1 MIPAHGD
8 PFDQVLEGDSLVLG
22 RSSAAELVLADRFL
36 SRRHARLQREGET
49 WLVEDLGSR
58 NGTLLNGVRVEKP
71 TKISAGDELRLSGSV
86 VMVRGADDTGREV
99 ATTPSQESAQHT
111 VFRRAS
117 DLISRQSS
125 DDTAGIDAPEAVRRQ
140 ADRLRLLNDVHRAL
154 NQSIELDDLLE
165 MILARAFD
173 ELSPEEGVIL
183 LKDPS
188 GEYYRAA
195 RRTLPGVGSKYAFS
209 ETLIHEVGEKGMAAL
224 VLDVETDERF
234 AHAQSILSSG
244 IRSLVA
250 APLLDAEGSLGMVA
264 LNSRVHKRQFDE
276 EDMELLVSLA
286 SVAALRIRNV
296 ALAEEAAERRRLE
309 EEMKLARQIQ
319 VGLLPSQ
326 LPEVPGYDFHGGNV
340 PSRGVSGD
348 YFQVE
353 PRNGGKECVLVI
365 ADVSGKGIA
374 ASLLTASL
382 EALSAGPIEVGQGAQ
397 EICEKVCR
405 RLFHRTPPAKYA
417 TMILGILDPA
427 THKLTYTNCGH
438 NPALIVRADG
448 SVDQLGTTG
457 MPVGLMEVGNYSRGR
472 SRVFR
477 RRHPGSLHRRD
488 HGSGEPG
495 RRGIRHRETD
505 RGLQAT
511 QRQGSRGD
519 VERDP
524 ERPGRVR
531 QRRPLCRRPHLGS
544 DSSTARL
551 VPSRTPQPSSQIVAI
566 HPRDE
571 LDGDPLGTGSLA
583 FTKVRARAEVGLHLF
598 DHATRPLVPL
608 GLALW
613 QERQVRDLGSG
624 EQLTGTVGAL
634 GDTSTAADAL
644 GRIHGSIRHRFGDG
658 QGIGILRTAGID
670 RDESTRLDDLVER
683 TAIDNEVLENR
694 EGTGAPGLDTDLIP
708 VLELAHMKLTGR
720 RSLLGTVGLTVD
732 HQATGTADTL
742 SAIMFECDGLFAPL
756 DELFVRVRRA
766 SPETTYPDSLPTA
779 HGSRTGPWILPIPV
793 ARSCSV
799 NRITCSSSDW
809 EERSRTREPRYEE
822 QAGYPYR

>member
-1 MIPAHGD
+1 MFRLHVIPAHGD

-36 SRRHARLQREGET
+36 SRRHARLQRDGET
-49 WLVEDLGSR
+49 WTVEDLGSR

-86 VMVRGADDTGREV
+86 IMIRGADDNQREV
-99 ATTPSQESAQHT
+99 PTSTSQESAQHT

-183 LKDPS
+183 LKDQA

-195 RRTLPGVGSKYAFS
+195 RRTLPGVASKYAFS

-319 VGLLPSQ
+319 VGLLPSK
-326 LPEVPGYDFHGGNV
+326 LPEVPGYAFHGGNV

-348 YFQVE
+348 YFKVE
-353 PRNGGKECVLVI
+353 QRNDGEQCVLVI

-382 EALSAGPIEVGQGAQ
+382 EALSAGPIEVGQGAE
-397 EICEKVCR
+397 EICTKVCR

-438 NPALIVRADG
+438 NPALIVRASG
-448 SVDQLGTTG
+448 VDQLGTSG
-457 MPVGLMEVGNYSRGR
+457 MPVGLMEFGNYSE
-472 SRVFR
+472 VDTAF
-477 RRHPGSLHRRD
+477 
-488 HGSGEPG
+488 EPG
-495 RRGIRHRETD
+495 DTMVLYTDGITEAENPEGEEYGIERLIEVCQRHAD
-505 RGLQAT
+505 K
-511 QRQGSRGD
+511 D
-519 VERDP
+519 
-524 ERPGRVR
+524 
-531 QRRPLCRRPHLGS
+531 
-544 DSSTARL
+544 
-551 VPSRTPQPSSQIVAI
+551 
-566 HPRDE
+566 
-571 LDGDPLGTGSLA
+571 LA
-583 FTKVRARAEVGLHLF
+583 AMSKE
-598 DHATRPLVPL
+598 
-608 GLALW
+608 
-613 QERQVRDLGSG
+613 
-624 EQLTGTVGAL
+624 
-634 GDTSTAADAL
+634 
-644 GRIHGSIRHRFGDG
+644 I
-658 QGIGILRTAGID
+658 
-670 RDESTRLDDLVER
+670 
-683 TAIDNEVLENR
+683 EN
-694 EGTGAPGLDTDLIP
+694 D
-708 VLELAHMKLTGR
+708 
-720 RSLLGTVGLTVD
+720 
-732 HQATGTADTL
+732 
-742 SAIMFECDGLFAPL
+742 L
-756 DELFVRVRRA
+756 DEFANGVPYADDRTLVLARRLK
-766 SPETTYPDSLPTA
+766 D
-779 HGSRTGPWILPIPV
+779 
-793 ARSCSV
+793 
-799 NRITCSSSDW
+799 
-809 EERSRTREPRYEE
+809 
-822 QAGYPYR
+822 

>member
-1 MIPAHGD
+1 MLRLHVIPAHGD
-8 PFDQVLEGDSLVLG
+8 PFDQVLDGESLVLG

-36 SRRHARLQREGET
+36 SRRHARLHREGET

-86 VMVRGADDTGREV
+86 IMIRGDDDGSARQVTSV
-99 ATTPSQESAQHT
+99 PSSESAQHT

-125 DDTAGIDAPEAVRRQ
+125 DDTAGIDAPDAVRRQ

-183 LKDPS
+183 LKNPA

-195 RRTLPGVGSKYAFS
+195 RRTLPGVASKYAFS
-209 ETLIHEVGEKGMAAL
+209 ETLIHEVAEKGMAAL

-348 YFQVE
+348 YFKIE
-353 PRNGGKECVLVI
+353 LRDEGKQCVLVI

-382 EALSAGPIEVGQGAQ
+382 EALSAGPIEVGQDAE
-397 EICEKVCR
+397 EICTKVCR

-417 TMILGILDPA
+417 TMILGILDPV

-438 NPALIVRADG
+438 NPALIVR
-448 SVDQLGTTG
+448 SQSEEVSRLETTG
-457 MPVGLMEVGNYSRGR
+457 MPVGLMEVGNYSQ
-472 SRVFR
+472 VDTEFQ
-477 RRHPGSLHRRD
+477 PGDTMVLYTD
-488 HGSGEPG
+488 
-495 RRGIRHRETD
+495 GITE
-505 RGLQAT
+505 A
-511 QRQGSRGD
+511 
-519 VERDP
+519 EDP
-524 ERPGRVR
+524 EGEEYGIERLIEVCKR
-531 QRRPLCRRPHLGS
+531 HS
-544 DSSTARL
+544 DK
-551 VPSRTPQPSSQIVAI
+551 
-566 HPRDE
+566 
-571 LDGDPLGTGSLA
+571 SLEEMS
-583 FTKVRARAEVGLHLF
+583 KE
-598 DHATRPLVPL
+598 
-608 GLALW
+608 
-613 QERQVRDLGSG
+613 
-624 EQLTGTVGAL
+624 
-634 GDTSTAADAL
+634 
-644 GRIHGSIRHRFGDG
+644 I
-658 QGIGILRTAGID
+658 
-670 RDESTRLDDLVER
+670 
-683 TAIDNEVLENR
+683 EN
-694 EGTGAPGLDTDLIP
+694 D
-708 VLELAHMKLTGR
+708 
-720 RSLLGTVGLTVD
+720 
-732 HQATGTADTL
+732 
-742 SAIMFECDGLFAPL
+742 L
-756 DELFVRVRRA
+756 DEFANGVPYADDRTLVLARRLL
-766 SPETTYPDSLPTA
+766 D
-779 HGSRTGPWILPIPV
+779 
-793 ARSCSV
+793 
-799 NRITCSSSDW
+799 
-809 EERSRTREPRYEE
+809 
-822 QAGYPYR
+822 